1 MQVFINYS
9 SGCVLNDIFLDY
21 VVATRHNRFTGSSRA
36 VMEVYILNR
45 GFEGSR

>member
-1 MQVFINYS
+1 MRQS
-9 SGCVLNDIFLDY
+9 FLFCA